1 MRLSNMRFKG
11 FVWPHN
17 PRTYTIT
24 FERKMAVNKVPFGR
38 CHLQSLGMTRRVMK
52 GEGEFVGRGAYQ
64 KFREL
69 ATVFYD
75 ETPGTLIHP
84 LWDAAPAW
92 FVALELEQEPRED
105 YVKYRFEFWEEYRGY
120 DAGVEKLPAAE
131 TAESITGS
139 AGSGAASSAG
149 GSWHTVVK
157 GETMWGISRKY
168 GLTLNALIAL
178 NPQIK
183 NPNLI
188 YVGQKV
194 RVA

>member
-1 MRLSNMRFKG
+1 MKLQAMRFKG

-17 PRTYTIT
+17 PGTYTIS

-38 CHLQSLGMTRRVMK
+38 CHLQSLGMTRRVMR
-52 GEGEFVGRGAYQ
+52 GEGEFIGEGAYQ

-75 ETPGTLIHP
+75 ETPGTLFHP

-105 YVKYRFEFWEEYRGY
+105 YVKYRFEFWEDYSGHET
-120 DAGVEKLPAAE
+120 GVEKLAPRKTQTE
-131 TAESITGS
+131 QQS
-139 AGSGAASSAG
+139 AGTAAQAEQQARY
-149 GSWHTVVK
+149 HTVVK
-157 GETMWGISRKY
+157 GETMWGLARKY
-168 GLTLNALIAL
+168 GLTLNALVAL
-178 NPQIK
+178 NPQVK